1 MGINVNGLGTNPYA
15 YLASAINK
23 SSSQTNKT
31 EAYSATFEGKISQT
45 EKVELTEEE
54 KLEAFKKE
62 IWKEIDS
69 WPRNSNVSVSIRIT
83 DGAFKRMMTDEE
95 FKNRVMGL
103 MKEDA
108 MVARPPMVMGMTNVD
123 ENGYSG
129 VGYCDYNLGKDAFE
143 AHSKGKDS
151 FYVKKASKRQEEK
164 KRLEEEMLKKAQE
177 KRAAMEDYFEHR
189 FASQQRI
196 QSFFKEGLNVDARIA
211 GVQSS
216 ALGAM
221 ATAAYEQNSI
231 LMPIESI

>member
-1 MGINVNGLGTNPYA
+1 MVTNINDLGINPYT
-15 YLASAINK
+15 YLASTINK
-23 SSSQTNKT
+23 SSSQTNKI
-31 EAYSATFEGKISQT
+31 ESYSATFEGKIAQT
-45 EKVELTEEE
+45 EKVEPTEEE

-143 AHSKGKDS
+143 VHSKDKDS
-151 FYVKKASKRQEEK
+151 
-164 KRLEEEMLKKAQE
+164 
-177 KRAAMEDYFEHR
+177 
-189 FASQQRI
+189 
-196 QSFFKEGLNVDARIA
+196 
-211 GVQSS
+211 
-216 ALGAM
+216 
-221 ATAAYEQNSI
+221 
-231 LMPIESI
+231 